1 VGKPKIEL
9 LSEQELDAVHQT
21 SLHILEQVGVYLPLK
36 EALDILRDAGASVDY
51 DAKIARI
58 PPHVVETSIRKAPSE
73 FKLYSRN
80 SKCDLNVGPGN
91 TYYVAGGGST
101 RLVDIDTAEYRD
113 ATIADLA
120 RMVRLVDG
128 LDNISV
134 NNELVLPR
142 DVPPAV
148 SSQHTWATMFR
159 NTSKN
164 CEIYVGDIDGVRDA
178 IRLASAIVGSE
189 DELVKKPI
197 IHFLSCVGQPLT
209 YEKAFLEGFI
219 EAARRRIPI
228 VMQSGAAAGATGPAT
243 LAGTFALVNAEI
255 LSEIILS
262 QVISPGLP
270 IVYGNWARTFDMK
283 SQVIC
288 FAGPEYVLM
297 RIAAGQLVK
306 RYKIPLAMGGF
317 QADSKMLDI
326 QGGYEKYVALISVL
340 ADSNLIIGSG
350 MLDAASIL
358 DPLNFVLDDELAAS
372 YSRVMKGMEINSDT
386 LALNVVKAVGSGPGR
401 NFLAQEHTLRN
412 IRKEEWLGYRIFE
425 RRPWELWKRDGAKD
439 TRQRARERTTEIIKT
454 HQPDVLPQDVDK
466 ELNRILKEIET
477 RALKST
483 TRPIAARDGV

>member
-1 VGKPKIEL
+1 MS
-9 LSEQELDAVHQT
+9 LSFPEM
-21 SLHILEQVGVYLPLK
+21 SL
-36 EALDILRDAGASVDY
+36 
-51 DAKIARI
+51 
-58 PPHVVETSIRKAPSE
+58 
-73 FKLYSRN
+73 
-80 SKCDLNVGPGN
+80 
-91 TYYVAGGGST
+91 
-101 RLVDIDTAEYRD
+101 
-113 ATIADLA
+113 
-120 RMVRLVDG
+120 
-128 LDNISV
+128 
-134 NNELVLPR
+134 
-142 DVPPAV
+142 PAV
-148 SSQHTWATMFR
+148 SSQHTWATVLR
-159 NTSKN
+159 KLSKN
-164 CEIYVGDIDGVRDA
+164 CEIYVGDADGVRDA

-219 EAARRRIPI
+219 EAARRKIPI

-262 QVISPGLP
+262 QVMSPGLP
-270 IVYGNWARTFDMK
+270 VVYANWARTFDMK

-297 RIAAGQLVK
+297 RIAAGQMVE

-317 QADSKMLDI
+317 QADSKVLDI

-340 ADSNLIIGSG
+340 AGSNLIIGSG

-372 YSRVMKGMEINSDT
+372 YSRVMRGMEVNADT
-386 LALNVVKAVGSGPGR
+386 LAFNVIKAVGSGPGR

-412 IRKEEWLGYRIFE
+412 VRKESWLGYRIFE

-439 TRQRARERTTEIIKT
+439 TRQRAKERTLEIINE
-454 HQPDVLPQDVDK
+454 HQPEPLPPDVDRD
-466 ELNRILKEIET
+466 LNRILKEIEA
-477 RALKST
+477 RAVRST
-483 TRPIAARDGV
+483 TTPIDAAPGV